1 MKAKSEILLLTLVLS
16 FALQVSGQNIV
27 VAHKNTTTN
36 EGNDKREV
44 LDKVKYR
51 ITYASKIVADT
62 TKRDST
68 GDYAYDS
75 DDMRLGAVHATC

>member
-36 EGNDKREV
+36 EENDKREV
-44 LDKVKYR
+44 LDKP
-51 ITYASKIVADT
+51 KIR
-62 TKRDST
+62 KKSR
-68 GDYAYDS
+68 
-75 DDMRLGAVHATC
+75 